1 MRFLGR
7 FLGLVLGLVL
17 AVGGVAFAQ
26 QADVTKLLPQLKL
39 PAGFK
44 ISVFAKVPNARSMA
58 VSSPLGVV
66 FVGTRYDTVYA
77 VVDRD
82 KDGVAD
88 EVIRFATGLKVPN
101 GVDFKNG
108 FLYVAEQHRILRY
121 AAAEFDLY
129 KPFPPDVIFDKL
141 PDKPLHGWRYIR
153 IGPDGKLYVAVGVPC
168 NICDP
173 EGYEG
178 TVLRMNLD
186 GSNPEV
192 FLSGIRNI
200 VGFDWHPKTGVFY
213 ATNNGADGMGDDVPP
228 DTLIRADR
236 PGLYFG
242 FPYVATAG
250 GKIPSPGYEGKTP
263 PMPITPAVMEF
274 QAHSAPLG
282 IHFYRGKAFP
292 EPYRSGA
299 FVARHGSWNRSTPV
313 GYDVLFLQFDAKGN
327 PVKQQPFI
335 TGWLSGNGAWGRP
348 VDIKELPDGSL
359 LISDDFAGVIYR
371 VTYTGKR

>member
-1 MRFLGR
+1 M
-7 FLGLVLGLVL
+7 
-17 AVGGVAFAQ
+17 
-26 QADVTKLLPQLKL
+26 
-39 PAGFK
+39 
-44 ISVFAKVPNARSMA
+44 
-58 VSSPLGVV
+58 
-66 FVGTRYDTVYA
+66 
-77 VVDRD
+77 
-82 KDGVAD
+82 
-88 EVIRFATGLKVPN
+88 
-101 GVDFKNG
+101 
-108 FLYVAEQHRILRY
+108 
-121 AAAEFDLY
+121 
-129 KPFPPDVIFDKL
+129 IFDKL

-250 GKIPSPGYEGKTP
+250 GKISSPGYEGKNP

-274 QAHSAPLG
+274 QAHSAPWESTSTGERPSPSPTAAGPLWRATDLG
-282 IHFYRGKAFP
+282 T
-292 EPYRSGA
+292 GA
-299 FVARHGSWNRSTPV
+299 RLWATTSSSSSLTPR
-313 GYDVLFLQFDAKGN
+313 A
-327 PVKQQPFI
+327 
-335 TGWLSGNGAWGRP
+335 TR
-348 VDIKELPDGSL
+348 
-359 LISDDFAGVIYR
+359 
-371 VTYTGKR
+371 